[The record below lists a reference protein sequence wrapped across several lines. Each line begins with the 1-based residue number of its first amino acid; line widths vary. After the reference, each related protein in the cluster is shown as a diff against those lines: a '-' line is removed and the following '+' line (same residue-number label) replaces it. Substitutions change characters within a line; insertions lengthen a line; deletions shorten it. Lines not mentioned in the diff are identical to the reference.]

1 MNDMISILSIYEDML
16 NAEVIGVN
24 PAVILLLV
32 IIILILI
39 DIIFLVIMKYKYT
52 VRFKNRK
59 LVEYIDKALKKDD
72 TDPTIYN

>member
-1 MNDMISILSIYEDML
+1 MISILSICGDML
-16 NAEVIGVN
+16 KAEVIGVN

-32 IIILILI
+32 IIILILV
-39 DIIFLVIMKYKYT
+39 DIIFLLIMKYKYT

>member
-39 DIIFLVIMKYKYT
+39 DIIFLLTMKDKYT

>member
-1 MNDMISILSIYEDML
+1 ML

-39 DIIFLVIMKYKYT
+39 DIIFLLIMKYKYT

>member
-1 MNDMISILSIYEDML
+1 MISILSIYEDML

-39 DIIFLVIMKYKYT
+39 DIIFLLIMKYKYT

-72 TDPTIYN
+72 TDPTRYN

>member
-39 DIIFLVIMKYKYT
+39 DIIFLLIMKYKYT

>member
-39 DIIFLVIMKYKYT
+39 DIIFLLIMKYKYT

-72 TDPTIYN
+72 TDPTIFN